1 MKLQV
6 LSSGSEGNALLV
18 RADEFVLLADAG
30 LPGVELARRLEQ
42 ARVPL
47 GAPHAVAVTHGHLD
61 HARSAGLIARRTMA
75 PVYAAPSLHPQPSV
89 RRAKRMVALGAL
101 RPCVLCDPFGRAA
114 LELTAVEVPHDAH
127 PTYALRFDA
136 GGRRAVL
143 LTDMGRPEASIAPHL
158 AGAHVLVLEF
168 NHDAERLAAGT
179 YPDALKRRIRGGR
192 GHLEN
197 GQARQV
203 LRHLAGPELH
213 TLVLA
218 HLSRHNNT
226 PELARA
232 AAQAELTALGLDHV
246 EVLVASQDEIGPA
259 IDV

>member
-18 RADEFVLLADAG
+18 RAGELDLLADAG
-30 LPGVELARRLEQ
+30 LPGTELTRRLEE
-42 ARVPL
+42 ARLPL

-61 HARSAGLIARRTMA
+61 HARSAGLIARRSRA
-75 PVYAAPSLHPQPSV
+75 PLYAAHTLHGQSSL
-89 RRAKRMVALGAL
+89 RRAKRLVALGAL
-101 RPCVLCDPFGRAA
+101 RPQSIEDPSGNVA
-114 LELTAVEVPHDAH
+114 LELTAVELPHDAH
-127 PTYALRFDA
+127 PTYAFRFDA
-136 GGRRAVL
+136 KGRRAVL
-143 LTDMGRPEASIAPHL
+143 LTDMGRPEPGIAQHL

-168 NHDAERLAAGT
+168 NHEGRMLAEGP
-179 YPDALKRRIRGGR
+179 YPEPLKRRIRGGR

-197 GQARQV
+197 QQARLV

-226 PELARA
+226 PELALA
-232 AAQAELTALGLDHV
+232 AARAELDLLGLGHV
-246 EVLVASQDEIGPA
+246 RVLVASQDRIGPS